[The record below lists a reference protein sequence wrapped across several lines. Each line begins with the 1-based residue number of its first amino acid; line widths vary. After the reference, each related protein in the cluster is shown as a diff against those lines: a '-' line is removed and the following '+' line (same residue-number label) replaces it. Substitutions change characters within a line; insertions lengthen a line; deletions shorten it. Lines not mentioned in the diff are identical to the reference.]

1 MKLKFEF
8 TPEEV
13 NAVLGAMGE
22 VPSKFGLF
30 PFAQALIAQ
39 AQNQPVETPVDSAP
53 VAEPAVEPA

>member
-13 NAVLGAMGE
+13 NAILGAMGE

-39 AQNQPVETPVDSAP
+39 AQNQPVAAPEEPSAEPIPEP
-53 VAEPAVEPA
+53 VAA